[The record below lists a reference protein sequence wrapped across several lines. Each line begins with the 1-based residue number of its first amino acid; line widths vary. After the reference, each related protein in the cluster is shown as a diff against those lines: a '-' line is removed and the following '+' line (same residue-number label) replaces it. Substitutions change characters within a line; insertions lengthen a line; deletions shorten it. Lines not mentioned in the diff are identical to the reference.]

1 MTWYHLLTPD
11 REELDEF
18 AKRFHL
24 HPLHVEDVRSDDERV
39 KVEGAPHYTFAL
51 LKTLCTENPSN
62 PVLATVSIFAGHPT
76 RDATRDATGDAT
88 SRAGASEP
96 DPGDATADDEN
107 GFFLIIADTRRAE
120 VAAALRRAEQEK
132 TTGTPGRLLYLVFD
146 SIVDSYFPAIDAL
159 DDKIDA
165 LEDRVINPSR
175 NLLDE
180 IFDVKRQ
187 LVDARRLLVSTR
199 DASMH
204 LQRDGGI
211 PLDSE
216 HQLYLRDLYDHI
228 SRLLDTVETQRDLL
242 NNALDIYLSS
252 IANRT
257 NEVMK
262 VLTVLSTIALP
273 ALVMTGVYGMNVKGL
288 PFLNSNYAAEY
299 VAGIT
304 LLMTC
309 GLLGLLRYLRWF

>member
-1 MTWYHLLTPD
+1 MHWYHFTKPD
-11 REELDEF
+11 DAGLDKL
-18 AKRFHL
+18 AARFHL
-24 HPLHVEDVRSDDERV
+24 HPLHMEDVRSVGERV
-39 KVEGAPHYTFAL
+39 KVEGAPNYTFGL
-51 LKTLCTENPSN
+51 LKTMTLPTGSDE
-62 PVLATVSIFAGHPT
+62 PVLETISLFASHAQEGPQSSQDGDTPT
-76 RDATRDATGDAT
+76 QVDAA
-88 SRAGASEP
+88 P
-96 DPGDATADDEN
+96 
-107 GFFLIIADTRRAE
+107 FFIVVADTTKPD
-120 VAAALRRAEQEK
+120 VAAALRRAQLECQQAS
-132 TTGTPGRLLYLVFD
+132 PARLLYLVFD

-159 DDKIDA
+159 DDEIDA
-165 LEDRVINPSR
+165 LEDRVVAPAR
-175 NLLDE
+175 DLLTD
-180 IFDVKRQ
+180 IFAVKRR

-211 PLDSE
+211 PLNSE

-288 PFLNSNYAAEY
+288 PFINSNYAAEA
-299 VAGIT
+299 VAGLT
-304 LLMTC
+304 LLLTV